1 VIRFN
6 ALKPFHLRAASSH
19 IASGSDDIP
28 FVNVILGTRGQFIK
42 TAPVLLEMDRRHIRY
57 RLFHT
62 GQHTE
67 STRTL
72 AILFG
77 VRAADYYLTNKAKDM
92 VSVSRAVGWFF
103 SCLLSGLFLPG
114 TRTICATRA
123 VMVHGDTLST
133 LIGAVLA
140 FAWRQKLIHIE
151 SGLTTGHL
159 LLPFP
164 EEIIRRY
171 VNRQAFLLFPPN
183 RWSQE
188 NLRRWSVRGTIVCT
202 DANTVLDSVRLI
214 APRKQVDGMAP
225 YGVVTL
231 HRNETFLNRN
241 AAESAVEALV
251 AASRVHRLTFVLHKF
266 TERMLDRYGFIPRLR
281 SARIETLGNLPYHEF
296 MTLVKNA
303 RFVITDGGGMQEETY
318 YMNVPCL
325 ILRTYTE
332 RVEGLST
339 TAIVSKM
346 SIDTVVDFV
355 KNVDSFS
362 HRLAFDDFWPSRTI
376 VDAIESLG
384 S

>member
-1 VIRFN
+1 VISREP
-6 ALKPFHLRAASSH
+6 A
-19 IASGSDDIP
+19 DMP
-28 FVNVILGTRGQFIK
+28 FVNVLLGTRGQFIK
-42 TAPVLLEMDRRHIRY
+42 TAPVLLEMDRQHVRY
-57 RLFHT
+57 RLLHT

-67 STRTL
+67 STRAL
-72 AILFG
+72 AALFG
-77 VRAADYYLTNKAKDM
+77 VRHADYYLTNKAKDM

-103 SCLLSGLFLPG
+103 SCILRGLFLPKSH
-114 TRTICATRA
+114 RACMTRA

-140 FAWRQKLIHIE
+140 VAWRQKIIHIE
-151 SGLTTGHL
+151 SGLTTGHM

-164 EEIIRRY
+164 EEIIRRF

-183 RWSQE
+183 QWSQE
-188 NLRRWSVRGTIVCT
+188 NLRRWSVRGRIVCT
-202 DANTVLDSVRLI
+202 GANTVLDSVRLI
-214 APRKQVDGMAP
+214 APHGQVHGTEP
-225 YGVVTL
+225 CGVVTL
-231 HRNETFLNRN
+231 HRNETFLNRK

-251 AASRVHRLTFVLHKF
+251 AAAHVHRLTFVMHKF
-266 TERMLDRYGFIPRLR
+266 TERMLDRYGLMTRLR
-281 SARIETLGNLPYHEF
+281 SAPIETLGSLPYHEF
-296 MTLVKNA
+296 MRLVKNA
-303 RFVITDGGGMQEETY
+303 NFVITDGGGMQEETY

-339 TAIVSKM
+339 TALVSKM

-355 KNVDSFS
+355 KNVEKYR
-362 HRLAFDDFWPSRTI
+362 HRLAFDDLRPSKAI